1 MVAYL
6 NKELDTLGYT
16 QKLHQELKTMQE
28 ELAVKRTKDK
38 AEAEAKA
45 REEAK
50 LPPKMHAA
58 DPSEDAVPTWENSRI
73 VKIQWKGKVLPVV
86 TDSGQH
92 WVQPHGGDWWN
103 MDLCYWAK
111 KPKTTSSDLPPQAS
125 ASSGSGIGLPGPQ
138 APASSWMA
146 PTSWRFAPQPSGSGI
161 GLPGTSALKM
171 EEHSAPATL
180 LLEPAEESTLPSL
193 VAVKREEH
201 SAPAAPLLEPPEES
215 ATPLVAVKREEPTAA
230 SDAAGE
236 SYSNYGDEAWY
247 ENFV

>member
-1 MVAYL
+1 MVSFL
-6 NKELDTLGYT
+6 HKELDTLGYT
-16 QKLHQELKTMQE
+16 QKLHRQLMIMKEGL
-28 ELAVKRTKDK
+28 K

-58 DPSEDAVPTWENSRI
+58 DPSEDAVPTWETSRI

-146 PTSWRFAPQPSGSGI
+146 PTSWRFAPQAPASSGSGI
-161 GLPGTSALKM
+161 GLPGTSAVKM
-171 EEHSAPATL
+171 EEHSAPAAP
-180 LLEPAEESTLPSL
+180 LLEPPEESATSL

-247 ENFV
+247 ENFL

>member
-1 MVAYL
+1 MVSFL
-6 NKELDTLGYT
+6 HKELDTLGYT
-16 QKLHQELKTMQE
+16 QKLHRQLMIMKEGL
-28 ELAVKRTKDK
+28 K

-58 DPSEDAVPTWENSRI
+58 DPSEDAVPTWETSRI

-86 TDSGQH
+86 KDSGQH
-92 WVQPHGGDWWN
+92 WVQPHGGDSDWWN

-111 KPKTTSSDLPPQAS
+111 TPKTQDLGYLPPQAL

-138 APASSWMA
+138 APASSWTA
-146 PTSWRFAPQPSGSGI
+146 PTSWRFAPQAPASSGSGI
-161 GLPGTSALKM
+161 GLPGTSAVKM
-171 EEHSAPATL
+171 
-180 LLEPAEESTLPSL
+180 
-193 VAVKREEH
+193 EEH

-236 SYSNYGDEAWY
+236 SYSNYRDEAWY